1 MAHTVMVTGAD
12 GFIGSHLTEELVKR
26 GEKVRAFCLYNSFG
40 SLGWIDTLP
49 PEIRNEIDIF
59 MGDVRDPNGVRTA
72 MRGQERVFHLAALI
86 AIPFSYHSPDS
97 YVDTNIKGTL
107 NVLNAARELDTQR
120 VLVTSTSEVYGTA
133 QYVPIDEKHPFQGQ
147 SPYSATKIGADRLAE
162 SFYRSFD
169 LPVTIVRPFNT
180 YGPRQSGRAIIPT
193 IITQLLAGQTE
204 IKLGSLT
211 PTRDFNY
218 VKDTANGFMTIA
230 DCDAAIGQE
239 LNIATGVEHS
249 IGDLAN
255 ELIAQINPNAKI
267 VCEAERL
274 RPEKS
279 EVNRLLGDS
288 TKLRNLTGWAPQ
300 YTFEQG
306 LAATIEFLRGNLDQY
321 KVGQYIL
328 ESMENSSNKRKFSP
342 TVWHPAAR
350 WAFVLG
356 LCAVAGVIVSY
367 YWRVFYGLDA
377 RGVPPLQITGLCVVV
392 AMAAGAAALLLR
404 HCKDFAKRGACCIL
418 LCGALF
424 AFANPPLQTPD
435 ETDHYLRTY
444 AISMGRFD
452 FDAKRSYPEDV
463 NELMDAF
470 PGAWVNAHTSAG
482 LGTDPDTNA
491 EQPYNTAGYA
501 LKQYGK
507 DGRVESIWD
516 SFTQYLNWEKRDS
529 AADSV
534 TEPISFLILPF
545 LPGALGMALARLF
558 GFGALGCLYGGRL
571 MNLLV
576 YTLLCYAALRSA
588 KKCRPAFLAV
598 MLLPISLYMGASLS
612 YDAALLACYYL
623 MLALL
628 TCPEWD
634 SRTAAVYTA
643 ACVFANGTKPYINL
657 LWVVLPLVVVRKN
670 EWKARLNRA
679 WYTVGTLAGALLLTQ
694 IVEQYGTLLRHNY
707 GTIARQGGSTVN
719 GGAQLLFVLK
729 NPLRYIAVL
738 LGTLYE
744 NDGFLGQL
752 GLFGWKDMPVA
763 FLNLTGPMVLLAAAL
778 LCAPK
783 TNALGRRRNG
793 WLSVFAAVYAV
804 GAMTAMYITYTPVGM
819 VRIVGLQTRY
829 FLPVWLLLAV
839 GVAALIR
846 RALKPALTAE
856 RGEALALPLCGWYAF
871 AGAVLLFQHYFIGPV
886 YVIYQ

>member
-1 MAHTVMVTGAD
+1 
-12 GFIGSHLTEELVKR
+12 
-26 GEKVRAFCLYNSFG
+26 
-40 SLGWIDTLP
+40 
-49 PEIRNEIDIF
+49 
-59 MGDVRDPNGVRTA
+59 
-72 MRGQERVFHLAALI
+72 
-86 AIPFSYHSPDS
+86 
-97 YVDTNIKGTL
+97 
-107 NVLNAARELDTQR
+107 
-120 VLVTSTSEVYGTA
+120 
-133 QYVPIDEKHPFQGQ
+133 
-147 SPYSATKIGADRLAE
+147 
-162 SFYRSFD
+162 
-169 LPVTIVRPFNT
+169 
-180 YGPRQSGRAIIPT
+180 
-193 IITQLLAGQTE
+193 
-204 IKLGSLT
+204 
-211 PTRDFNY
+211 
-218 VKDTANGFMTIA
+218 
-230 DCDAAIGQE
+230 
-239 LNIATGVEHS
+239 
-249 IGDLAN
+249 
-255 ELIAQINPNAKI
+255 
-267 VCEAERL
+267 
-274 RPEKS
+274 
-279 EVNRLLGDS
+279 
-288 TKLRNLTGWAPQ
+288 
-300 YTFEQG
+300 
-306 LAATIEFLRGNLDQY
+306 
-321 KVGQYIL
+321 
-328 ESMENSSNKRKFSP
+328 MENSSNKRKFSP

-377 RGVPPLQITGLCVVV
+377 RGVPPLQITGLCVVL

-516 SFTQYLNWEKRDS
+516 SFTQYINWEKRDS
-529 AADSV
+529 EADSV

-545 LPGALGMALARLF
+545 LPGALGMALARLL

-571 MNLLV
+571 VSLLA
-576 YTLLCYAALRSA
+576 YTALCYAALRSA
-588 KKCRPAFLAV
+588 HKCKPAFLCI
-598 MLLPISLYMGASLS
+598 MLMPMSLYMGASLS
-612 YDAALLACYYL
+612 YDATLLGCYYL

-628 TCPEWD
+628 TRTEWD
-634 SRTAAVYTA
+634 DRTALSYAL

-657 LWVVLPLVVVRKN
+657 LWVVLPLVVRKS
-670 EWKARLNRA
+670 EWKVRLNRA
-679 WYTVGTLAGALLLTQ
+679 VCTVLTLAGSLALTLG
-694 IVEQYGTLLRHNY
+694 VEQYGTLLRHNY
-707 GTIARQGGSTVN
+707 GTIARQGGTAVN
-719 GGAQLLFVLK
+719 GGEQLLFVLK

-744 NDGFLGQL
+744 NNGFIGQL

-763 FLNLTGPMVLLAAAL
+763 FISLTAPLVLLGAAL
-778 LCAPK
+778 LCAPAAD
-783 TNALGRRRNG
+783 ALGRRRTG
-793 WLSVFAAVYAV
+793 WLGVFGLVYAV

-829 FLPVWLLLAV
+829 FLPVWLLLVLAFAAV
-839 GVAALIR
+839 AR
-846 RALKPALTAE
+846 RALAPRLTAAKA
-856 RGEALALPLCGWYAF
+856 GALAVPLCGWYAF
-871 AGAVLLFQHYFIGPV
+871 AGAVLLFQHYFVGPV
-886 YVIYQ
+886 YTIYK